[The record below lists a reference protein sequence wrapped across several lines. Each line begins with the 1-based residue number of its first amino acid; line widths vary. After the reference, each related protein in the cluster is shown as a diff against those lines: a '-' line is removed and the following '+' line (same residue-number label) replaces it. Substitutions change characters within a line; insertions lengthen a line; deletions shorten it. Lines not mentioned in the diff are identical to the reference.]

1 MEEKALSTTI
11 DEEEFEIG
19 RFGKAWGRFITENFP
34 DVAAKLKKTDRWGG
48 ACLRRGARSS

>member
-34 DVAAKLKKTDRWGG
+34 DFSAKLKKTDRWGG